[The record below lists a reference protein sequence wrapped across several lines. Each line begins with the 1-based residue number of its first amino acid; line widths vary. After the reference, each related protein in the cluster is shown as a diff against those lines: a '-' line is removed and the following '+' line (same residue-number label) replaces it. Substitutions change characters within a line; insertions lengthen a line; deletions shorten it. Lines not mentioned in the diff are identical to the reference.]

1 MVLILLV
8 SMGFPGRYT
17 RLLGGSSSTLLEY
30 GTFGLQLVLML
41 FSSGRDGVM
50 SIKLLDLKQRYTA
63 VYCMAV
69 VFFADSM
76 FVTRYPSEQ
85 IITCVRFTVTI
96 LFALWMADRYDGED
110 ILRLICTAQMV
121 FVVLTL
127 LYCVLF
133 PGTIFSQEQG
143 EHDFIGFLRT
153 KNNEAAELSVG
164 ILFQIA
170 WFKLQRA
177 RREIPSAGS

>member
-1 MVLILLV
+1 
-8 SMGFPGRYT
+8 
-17 RLLGGSSSTLLEY
+17 
-30 GTFGLQLVLML
+30 ML

-96 LFALWMADRYDGED
+96 LFLS
-110 ILRLICTAQMV
+110 LIHISEPTR
-121 FVVLTL
+121 
-127 LYCVLF
+127 
-133 PGTIFSQEQG
+133 
-143 EHDFIGFLRT
+143 H
-153 KNNEAAELSVG
+153 
-164 ILFQIA
+164 
-170 WFKLQRA
+170 
-177 RREIPSAGS
+177 

>member
-63 VYCMAV
+63 VYYMAV

-96 LFALWMADRYDGED
+96 LFALWMDGKSVPPV
-110 ILRLICTAQMV
+110 TA
-121 FVVLTL
+121 TTAKTS
-127 LYCVLF
+127 C
-133 PGTIFSQEQG
+133 GSS
-143 EHDFIGFLRT
+143 
-153 KNNEAAELSVG
+153 A
-164 ILFQIA
+164 
-170 WFKLQRA
+170 QR
-177 RREIPSAGS
+177 RWCSWC

>member
-1 MVLILLV
+1 MERYRNSSLSPNRSSIEQTPPRHMRNSPQSSRDLQKSQLMRQELPSNPNLSQNPNRSPRHEAPRSSAQGEPPMRPRSAGYTSASASATRHRSIERREKLIDSAVVLILLV
-8 SMGFPGRYT
+8 SMGSPGGYT

-76 FVTRYPSEQ
+76 FVT
-85 IITCVRFTVTI
+85 
-96 LFALWMADRYDGED
+96 
-110 ILRLICTAQMV
+110 
-121 FVVLTL
+121 
-127 LYCVLF
+127 
-133 PGTIFSQEQG
+133 
-143 EHDFIGFLRT
+143 
-153 KNNEAAELSVG
+153 
-164 ILFQIA
+164 
-170 WFKLQRA
+170 
-177 RREIPSAGS
+177 

>member
-1 MVLILLV
+1 MERYRNSSLSPNRSSIEQTPPRHMRNSPQSSRDLQKSQLMRQELPSNPNLSQNPNRSPRHEAPRSSAQGEPPMRPRSAGDT

-85 IITCVRFTVTI
+85 IIT
-96 LFALWMADRYDGED
+96 LS
-110 ILRLICTAQMV
+110 LIH
-121 FVVLTL
+121 
-127 LYCVLF
+127 
-133 PGTIFSQEQG
+133 I
-143 EHDFIGFLRT
+143 
-153 KNNEAAELSVG
+153 
-164 ILFQIA
+164 
-170 WFKLQRA
+170 
-177 RREIPSAGS
+177 